1 MPQYYAI
8 LDNGQKAPKGK
19 TMARRNQNQNRQG
32 GKKVNYRM
40 REGSNYYG
48 EVSGVK
54 KKSTA
59 RTSGVVA
66 DRAKAPARTSGIAAD
81 RRGKVTAA
89 PKKKKNPYVDDYA
102 RKVRGAP
109 SKNYKKGLYR

>member
-1 MPQYYAI
+1 MPQYYKI
-8 LDNGQKAPKGK
+8 LDNGQKPVKEKAMPRK
-19 TMARRNQNQNRQG
+19 NQNINRQG

-59 RTSGVVA
+59 RTSGVAA
-66 DRAKAPARTSGIAAD
+66 DRAKAPARTSGRTAD
-81 RRGKVTAA
+81 SRGKVTAA
-89 PKKKKNPYVDDYA
+89 PKKKNPYIDDTS
-102 RKVRGAP
+102 RKMRGAP
-109 SKNYKKGLYR
+109 NKNYVKGARR